1 VSAFLDA
8 MERRRDRLLEQER
21 RARFER
27 ETLER
32 EMRRLRVGE
41 DERIVRARLKSVG
54 VAAA

>member
-1 VSAFLDA
+1 MSAFLDA
-8 MERRRDRLLEQER
+8 MERRRDQLLEQER
-21 RARFER
+21 RAKFER

-41 DERIVRARLKSVG
+41 DEDIVRARLRSKG

>member
-1 VSAFLDA
+1 

>member
-8 MERRRDRLLEQER
+8 MERRRDQLLEQER
-21 RARFER
+21 RAKFER

-41 DERIVRARLKSVG
+41 DEDIVRARLRSKG

>member
-1 VSAFLDA
+1 MSAFLDA